1 MPSFTSLI
9 MPVLA
14 GVVLLAAALPQIVA
28 AQAQEDGSRFGRSG
42 GRQGQYQGAQQG
54 AQQQGAQQGGQQGD
68 RRGAERGRSAPESAP
83 RPPPDAA
90 GFQRMGQMSPDE
102 RRALRREIHD
112 VGRDVYRTPPNR

>member
-1 MPSFTSLI
+1 

-14 GVVLLAAALPQIVA
+14 GVVLLAAALPQLAA

-42 GRQGQYQGAQQG
+42 GRQGQYQGAQQQGAQQQGGQQG
-54 AQQQGAQQGGQQGD
+54 AQQQGAQQGD
-68 RRGAERGRSAPESAP
+68 RRGAERGRGVPESAP